1 MPVDRYLCV
10 SRGVLEAM
18 ARGGVPRQRLALV
31 PSGIEPTPPPTID
44 LRERLG
50 LAADAPLLGTSA
62 ALTGEKR
69 HRDLLAA
76 VPRILERVPE
86 AHLAWFGAG
95 PLRRELETERDRMG
109 LSARV
114 HVLGFR
120 DDARALMAQCTIAVL
135 ASDNE
140 GIATALIEAQADGV
154 PVVATAVGGVP
165 EVVQDGL
172 TGRLIPRRDPEALA
186 VAVIELLGDAERR
199 AAMRNAARES
209 ARTFH
214 IDRTVERTLQA
225 YLVSRA
231 SNA

>member
-1 MPVDRYLCV
+1 
-10 SRGVLEAM
+10 
-18 ARGGVPRQRLALV
+18 
-31 PSGIEPTPPPTID
+31 
-44 LRERLG
+44 
-50 LAADAPLLGTSA
+50 
-62 ALTGEKR
+62 
-69 HRDLLAA
+69 
-76 VPRILERVPE
+76 
-86 AHLAWFGAG
+86 
-95 PLRRELETERDRMG
+95 
-109 LSARV
+109 
-114 HVLGFR
+114 
-120 DDARALMAQCTIAVL
+120 
-135 ASDNE
+135 
-140 GIATALIEAQADGV
+140 ATALIEAQADGV